1 MPEMRPVILYEAA
14 FTFCA
19 NQSAHTAVRPDGPCQ
34 AATYIEG
41 GGYQPAGSSIP
52 YRYTR
57 VSAGTTQVI
66 AQGVAPIT
74 TIEALIV
81 VYPMSG

>member
-1 MPEMRPVILYEAA
+1 MRPVILYEAA

-52 YRYTR
+52 YGTRGCPRVPPRSLPRAWRRSPRTRRLSSYTLCR
-57 VSAGTTQVI
+57 A
-66 AQGVAPIT
+66 
-74 TIEALIV
+74 
-81 VYPMSG
+81 

>member
-52 YRYTR
+52 YRYTLA
-57 VSAGTTQVI
+57 SAGTIQVI